1 LCIFGIANRKVNP
14 MSDLTTSLK
23 EIFNERISSPFYGS
37 LIVSWLLWNWK
48 ILYVTFFIDQSRL
61 GDATNKIDYIL
72 KHCDSPWYL
81 AVFPL
86 LSTAVIVLLMPYV
99 TNGSSWVTERFD
111 TWRINKKNEVQGK
124 RLLTVEESLQ
134 LRIEIQN
141 QEEKYSSIIVKKDS
155 EILTLKQEITLLSKP
170 KVSSTL
176 TNKKVTLAEEF
187 KVFLDNDKVSKYMEQ
202 VAEQIRTSYGLQNIP
217 KEVLNY
223 YEGYDIIEPSGSFYR
238 LTEKGKYFLKEYL
251 KQKIS
256 KTNSPVLY
264 DKQSQVVK

>member
-1 LCIFGIANRKVNP
+1 

-48 ILYVTFFIDQSRL
+48 IPYVTFFIDQSRL
-61 GDATNKIDYIL
+61 GDATNKIDYIF
-72 KHCDSPWYL
+72 KHCDSPWNL

-99 TNGSSWVTERFD
+99 TNGASWITERFD

-134 LRIEIQN
+134 LRIDIQN

-155 EILTLKQEITLLSKP
+155 EIASLKQQISILSTP
-170 KVSSTL
+170 KVTG
-176 TNKKVTLAEEF
+176 TPINKKDKFAEEC
-187 KVFLDNDKVSKYMEQ
+187 KVFLENTKVSPYIEQ
-202 VAEQIRTSYGLQNIP
+202 LDDLIRTGYSVTNRLP
-217 KEVLNY
+217 KDIVNY
-223 YEGYDIIEPSGSFYR
+223 YQAYELIETLGSNFMF
-238 LTEKGKYFLKEYL
+238 TDKGKYFLKEYL
-251 KQKIS
+251 KQKVS
-256 KTNSPVLY
+256 K
-264 DKQSQVVK
+264 

>member
-1 LCIFGIANRKVNP
+1 

-48 ILYVTFFIDQSRL
+48 IPYVTFFIDQSRL
-61 GDATNKIDYIL
+61 GDATNKIDYIF
-72 KHCDSPWYL
+72 KHCDSPWNL

-99 TNGSSWVTERFD
+99 TNGASWVTERFD

-141 QEEKYSSIIVKKDS
+141 QEEKYSAIIIKKDS
-155 EILTLKQEITLLSKP
+155 EIMTLKQQNSLLSKS
-170 KVSSTL
+170 KVSGTL
-176 TNKKVTLAEEF
+176 TSKKDKFAVEF
-187 KVFLDNDKVSKYMEQ
+187 KEFLDNKEVSDKIEK
-202 VAEQIRTSYGLQNIP
+202 VAELIRTGYSLGALP
-217 KEVLNY
+217 VTVSNY
-223 YEGYDIIEPSGSFYR
+223 YEAYELVETKGSAYVF
-238 LTEKGKYFLKEYL
+238 TEKGKYFLKEYL
-251 KQKIS
+251 KNKLN
-256 KTNSPVLY
+256 KANSTKDVY
-264 DKQSQVVK
+264 NKQSQIIK